1 MENRAY
7 AFAAG
12 VFTLM
17 LGAGLVF
24 IAMWMTGETEQRE
37 RFVLESSY
45 PVTGLNPQA
54 AVRFRGVD
62 VGKVESIGFDPKNS
76 RVILIDISVQTNT
89 PITRGTYA
97 QLGTQ
102 GVTGLAYVLLD
113 DDGSQPGRIAAADG
127 QEVRIPMRQS
137 FIDELSVAGRDL
149 VQDVHQV
156 AAKLNKLL
164 SAENQEQLVRSL
176 ASLETAGKRVDA
188 LARELEP
195 GAKSVVALT
204 DDARALLK
212 RAGEMMSGIESLAT
226 ELKSLTRSFE
236 RMATS
241 AESVGSST
249 ETVARS
255 AIAETLPRI
264 NRLLDQLS
272 RNSQQLDRL
281 LAELDEHPSSLVFG
295 RPPREPG
302 PGEPGFTAPKA
313 AKP

>member
-24 IAMWMTGETEQRE
+24 ISMWMTGETEE
-37 RFVLESSY
+37 RDLFVLESHY

-62 VGKVESIGFDPKNS
+62 VGKVEAISFDPKNP
-76 RVILIDISVQTNT
+76 RVILIKMSVRPDT

-102 GVTGLAYVLLD
+102 GVTGLAYVNLD
-113 DDGSQPGRIAAADG
+113 DDGSQPERITTAEAQA
-127 QEVRIPMRQS
+127 VRIPMRQS
-137 FIDELSVAGRDL
+137 FIDELSGAGKDL
-149 VQDVHQV
+149 VTDVNQV
-156 AAKLNKLL
+156 AARLNRLL
-164 SAENQEQLVRSL
+164 SAENQEQLVRTL
-176 ASLETAGKRVDA
+176 VSLEAASARVTA

-195 GAKSVVALT
+195 GAKGAVALT

-212 RAGEMMSGIESLAT
+212 RAAEMMSGIEGLAT

-236 RMATS
+236 RVAAS
-241 AESVGSST
+241 AENVGT
-249 ETVARS
+249 ATDTVARS
-255 AIAETLPRI
+255 AISDTLPRI

-272 RNSQQLDRL
+272 RTSQRLERL
-281 LAELDEHPSSLVFG
+281 LTDLDEQPSSLVFG
-295 RPPREPG
+295 RPPPEPG
-302 PGEPGFTAPKA
+302 PGEPGFTAPQA

>member
-24 IAMWMTGETEQRE
+24 IAMWMTGETEKRDL
-37 RFVLESSY
+37 FVLESRY

-62 VGKVESIGFDPKNS
+62 VGKVEAVDFDRKDP
-76 RVILIDISVQTNT
+76 RLILINISVRTDT

-97 QLGTQ
+97 QLQTQ
-102 GVTGLAYVLLD
+102 GVTGLAYVSLD
-113 DDGSQPGRIAAADG
+113 DDGSKPERITTAEAQA
-127 QEVRIPMRQS
+127 VRIPMKQS
-137 FIDELSVAGRDL
+137 FIDELSVAGKEL
-149 VQDVHQV
+149 VTDFKHV
-156 AAKLNKLL
+156 AARLNKLL
-164 SAENQEQLVRSL
+164 SAENQEQLVRTL
-176 ASLETAGKRVDA
+176 ASLEAASARVTA

-195 GAKSVVALT
+195 GAKGVVALT

-212 RAGEMMSGIESLAT
+212 RADEMMSGFASLAT

-236 RMATS
+236 RVAAS
-241 AESVGSST
+241 AENVGT
-249 ETVARS
+249 ATDTVARS
-255 AIAETLPRI
+255 AISNTLPRI

-272 RNSQQLDRL
+272 RTSQRLDRL
-281 LAELDEHPSSLVFG
+281 LADLDEQPSSLVFG
-295 RPPREPG
+295 RPPPEPG
-302 PGEPGFTAPKA
+302 PGEPGFTGPKA
-313 AKP
+313 ARP

>member
-24 IAMWMTGETEQRE
+24 IAMWMTGETEE
-37 RFVLESSY
+37 RDLFVLESRY

-62 VGKVESIGFDPKNS
+62 AGKVEAIDFDPKD
-76 RVILIDISVQTNT
+76 RRLILVKISVRTDT

-97 QLGTQ
+97 QLQTQ
-102 GVTGLAYVLLD
+102 GVTGLAYVNLD
-113 DDGSQPGRIAAADG
+113 DDGSKPERITTAEAQA
-127 QEVRIPMRQS
+127 VRIPMRQS
-137 FIDELSVAGRDL
+137 FIDELSVAGKDIVTDFR
-149 VQDVHQV
+149 HV
-156 AAKLNKLL
+156 AARLNKLL
-164 SAENQEQLVRSL
+164 SAENQEQLVRTLS
-176 ASLETAGKRVDA
+176 SLEAASARVTA

-195 GAKSVVALT
+195 GAKGVVALT

-212 RAGEMMSGIESLAT
+212 RAAEMMSGIESLAT

-236 RMATS
+236 RMAAS
-241 AESVGSST
+241 AENVGAAT
-249 ETVARS
+249 DTVARS
-255 AIAETLPRI
+255 AISDTLPRI

-272 RNSQQLDRL
+272 RTSQQLDRL
-281 LAELDEHPSSLVFG
+281 LANLDEQPSSLVFG
-295 RPPREPG
+295 RPPPEPG

-313 AKP
+313 ARP